1 MTIEDLSVEMKTLV
15 EDHADIEVM
24 VYDMHEGW
32 KPYVY
37 ENTSLHGGKVYLG
50 LSEVTVTS
58 E

>member
-24 VYDMHEGW
+24 VYDMHEDW

-37 ENTSLHGGKVYLG
+37 EDTSFHGGKIYLG
-50 LSEVTVTS
+50 LPEMAVTS

>member
-1 MTIEDLSVEMKTLV
+1 MTVKELSEKMEALIENGQ
-15 EDHADIEVM
+15 ADIEVM

-37 ENTSLHGGKVYLG
+37 EDTSFHSGRIYLG
-50 LSEVTVTS
+50 LPEVTS